1 MFSLILERQSD
12 CSSQLEHIVDVQE
25 QLGEGMMTCTQGRE
39 GQFLNYSL
47 GILARVRRGQQA
59 AGVLLDHLATIG
71 TLSRTQTRL
80 LLLGKVSVEYLE
92 THTFT

>member
-1 MFSLILERQSD
+1 M
-12 CSSQLEHIVDVQE
+12 DVQE